1 MLLSPAWLTAAL
13 RGSGALGDDQ
23 VVGVEV
29 VSSGTTPVS
38 TVTRLALR
46 YTGAT
51 VPRRLFLKTPKARL
65 PREVTLN
72 LGQRE
77 VRFYHDLAPAMAGSP
92 LIRCYSAAFDAE
104 RASWHLL
111 LDDVT
116 DTHATTPAPATF
128 DACSAALEA
137 LAAVHA
143 RWWNRDPASSSD
155 ADRQQPDEP
164 PLDQWQERTGESVDA
179 FAAFLGDRLSARQR
193 QIYAMVVDG
202 LLDLRGRRAQG
213 PTTVVHGDAHLG
225 NFLMPRERAA
235 GPVYPC
241 DWQDW
246 WIAEP
251 TRDAAYLIGKSWTP
265 RQRAEVEQQLVRHY
279 HARLEASGVDYPW
292 DGCWDD
298 YRYSVVNL
306 LLVPMGQWEIG
317 IDAHVW
323 WPHLQ
328 QGMAAF
334 DDLDCAALLRP

>member
-1 MLLSPAWLTAAL
+1 V
-13 RGSGALGDDQ
+13 DI
-23 VVGVEV
+23 

-46 YTGAT
+46 CTGISAS
-51 VPRRLFLKTPKARL
+51 RRLFLKTPKARL
-65 PREVTLN
+65 PREVTLT

-77 VRFYHDLAPAMAGSP
+77 VRFYRDLAPAMTGRP
-92 LIRCYSAAFDAE
+92 LIHCYSAAFDAE

-116 DTHATTPAPATF
+116 DTHATAPSPATF
-128 DACSAALEA
+128 DACSDALDA

-143 RWWNRDPASSSD
+143 HWWQRDPPSSSD

-164 PLDQWQERTGESVDA
+164 PPDQWQERTHRSVNV
-179 FAAFLGDRLSARQR
+179 FSAFLGDRLSARQR
-193 QIYAMVVDG
+193 QIYDMVVNG
-202 LLDLRGRRAQG
+202 LLELRGRRTRG

-225 NFLMPRERAA
+225 NFLLPRERAA

-251 TRDAAYLIGKSWTP
+251 TRDVAYLIGKSWP
-265 RQRAEVEQQLVRHY
+265 PAGRPDVEQGLVRHY
-279 HARLEASGVDYPW
+279 HARLEASGVEGYSW
-292 DGCWDD
+292 DDCWDD

-328 QGMAAF
+328 QGMSAF
-334 DDLDCAALLRP
+334 EELDCAALLGT